1 LGGEHASTAI
11 TLGDE
16 TPPVPVRLERLAP
29 QHALD
34 AARLHV
40 AAQPGTFLTAL
51 GPDILQIVY
60 ERLPST
66 TVGFGFAVTSAACS
80 DERPVT
86 IGFVSATTSVGSLFI
101 QTGLSRAGSLAP
113 RLIVRY
119 LRHPALIGRT
129 FQTVLYPFM
138 GKGTDGDGTHHDG
151 HEAGDASAE
160 LLSIMVED
168 RWRNHGV
175 GAMLIDALVAECS
188 ARDLR
193 RLDVTVDSMNGDA
206 RRFYERHGFTL
217 QRSFRLYG
225 RDMCSYGRPIPPY
238 DASP

>member
-1 LGGEHASTAI
+1 MGGEHASTAI

-29 QHALD
+29 QHAPD

-66 TVGFGFAVTSAACS
+66 TVGFGFAITLDACR
-80 DERPVT
+80 DNQRIP
-86 IGFVSATTSVGSLFI
+86 IGFVSATTSVGSLFVR
-101 QTGLSRAGSLAP
+101 TGLSRAGSLAP
-113 RLIVRY
+113 RLISRY
-119 LRHPALIGRT
+119 VRHPALIGRT
-129 FQTVLYPFM
+129 LQTVLYPFIS
-138 GKGTDGDGTHHDG
+138 KG
-151 HEAGDASAE
+151 AGDDVRQDSHGADGGSAE

-168 RWRNHGV
+168 QWRNHGV

-188 ARDLR
+188 RRDLR
-193 RLDVTVDSMNGDA
+193 HLDVTVDSANGGA
-206 RRFYERHGFTL
+206 RRFYERHGFAL
-217 QRSFRLYG
+217 QQSFRLYG
-225 RDMCSYGRPIPPY
+225 RDMCGYGRPIPQSDP
-238 DASP
+238 AP